1 MTKQKEQKNEQAVI
15 LLIEDNA
22 YVSQSYEY
30 FLKAA
35 GYQVDA
41 AFNAIEARDMLKKRT
56 PDLIM
61 LDLIMPGVNGFDFL
75 AELKKKPKTKDTPVI
90 VVSNLCQEGDMERC
104 RKLGAADYL
113 IKSNFYMRDVLDRIK
128 VFLAY

>member
-1 MTKQKEQKNEQAVI
+1 MTKQSTKKGQPII

-22 YVSQSYEY
+22 FVSQSYEY

-35 GYQVDA
+35 GYQVDV
-41 AFNAIEARDMLKKRT
+41 AFSATDARSKIQDRT

-61 LDLIMPGVNGFDFL
+61 LDLIMPGINGFDFL
-75 AELKKKPKTKDTPVI
+75 AELKKKSRTKDVPVI
-90 VVSNLCQEGDMERC
+90 VISNLCQEGDMERC

-128 VFLAY
+128 VFLDM

>member
-1 MTKQKEQKNEQAVI
+1 MTRTPKPKII

-22 YVSQSYEY
+22 YVSQSYTY
-30 FLKAA
+30 FLKAG
-35 GYQVDA
+35 GYEVDIA
-41 AFNAIEARDMLKKRT
+41 ENALEARKRLKDRT

-61 LDLIMPGVNGFDFL
+61 LDLIMPGINGFDFL
-75 AELKKKPKTKDTPVI
+75 AEIKKKPKTKGVPVI
-90 VVSNLCQEGDMERC
+90 VISNLCQEGDVERC

-128 VFLAY
+128 VFLAAKEA